1 MPIQLNRFIFYTA
14 KVNQILVKESFIL
27 RKSLENLMEKGSRE
41 AKNRAKSLLDVY
53 KASILSTCKIAIS
66 LPTVPITRGH
76 STCCSLYD
84 ALIS

>member
-1 MPIQLNRFIFYTA
+1 
-14 KVNQILVKESFIL
+14 
-27 RKSLENLMEKGSRE
+27 MEKGSRE